1 MANPISYVLFGI
13 FIWWLFKFCERH
25 AGFEGG
31 LKAILKYLYCFLWPI
46 SFFSVA
52 LIYYGKRS
60 EGIALLFAILGI
72 VTSVAA
78 VVVVSNDPGK
88 TYRAI
93 KAFIS
98 RFF

>member
-1 MANPISYVLFGI
+1 MVSPISYILFGI
-13 FIWWLFKFCERH
+13 FMWWLFKFCERH
-25 AGFEGG
+25 TKFEDG

-46 SFFSVA
+46 SFFSAA
-52 LIYYGKRS
+52 LIFYGKRS
-60 EGIALLFAILGI
+60 EGMAMLCAILGI

-78 VVVVSNDPGK
+78 VVVASNDPWK